1 MRYLLIVIMFSLC
14 AASGAQDIYRT
25 VDQNGNV
32 IFSDVPTKG
41 AEKIQLKE
49 TTTIKSLDSVPST
62 VVTPAPPKEAA
73 FSYKSISIT
82 TPANDEA
89 IRDNT
94 GDVSIKVEVE
104 PTLRPGH
111 QVVVYLDGKETTQ
124 GTGIAFSLENI
135 DRGTHQLR
143 ASIKDPDGHIL
154 ISSKSTTFHL
164 LRQSVIKRKKPP
176 ATKSP

>member
-73 FSYKSISIT
+73 FSYKSIS
-82 TPANDEA
+82 